1 MISRPF
7 LSLFL
12 VAGLLAGCRVANND
26 YSQQQRINPR
36 YYEDWSCSE
45 LRNELG
51 YVVGRLGQRHH
62 QIRTRSGEDVLLSA
76 AGVAIFPPMLGFVS
90 LIQTSDDQD
99 FIMLSKHAEAISSV
113 AREKQCGGV
122 PEIEIR
128 EKNS

>member
-1 MISRPF
+1 MFART
-7 LSLFL
+7 LLLLF
-12 VAGLLAGCRVANND
+12 VASGLLAGCRIANND
-26 YSQQQRINPR
+26 YSQQQRVNPR

-62 QIRTRSGEDVLLSA
+62 QIQTRAGEDVLLSA

-99 FIMLSKHAEAISSV
+99 FIMLSKHAEAISTV
-113 AREKQCGGV
+113 AREKQCDGV
-122 PEIEIR
+122 PEIEIK
-128 EKNS
+128 EKQS